1 MHETTTRAL
10 ALAAA
15 FAAASPAAADEVYL
29 KSGGKVSGR
38 IVSRTDTQIEV
49 DVGAGKI
56 TVPTSHVLR
65 VEEKRSALHEY
76 EEKAGRIPAGDA
88 DAWIALADWASA
100 MGLGTQAR
108 EAYNRALAA
117 APGDPRANAGVGNV
131 QVDGRWVSEEQ
142 GYQAKGYVKYQGQW
156 MTPVEHQA
164 LLAQEAA
171 EAQNDRMRQEADM
184 RAREAEARAAEAEA
198 AARKAEADAAAA
210 QQDQGLPL
218 WYGWGAGPVAWPTGP
233 IVAPVRPV
241 ARPVARP
248 VRTR

>member
-1 MHETTTRAL
+1 MRELTTA
-10 ALAAA
+10 AAVLAAA
-15 FAAASPAAADEVYL
+15 VAATAPADEIHL

-38 IVSRTDTQIEV
+38 IVSRTAESIEV

-56 TVPTSHVLR
+56 TVPTSHVVR

-76 EEKAGRIPAGDA
+76 EEKASRLPAGDA
-88 DAWIALADWASA
+88 DAWIALGDWASA

-131 QVDGRWVSEEQ
+131 QVDGRWVSEDE
-142 GYQAKGYVKYQGQW
+142 GYKAKGYVKYQGQW
-156 MTPVEHQA
+156 MAPVEHQA

-171 EAQNDRMRQEADM
+171 EAQNERMRQEADM
-184 RAREAEARAAEAEA
+184 RVREAEARASEAEA
-198 AARKAEADAAAA
+198 AARQAEADAAAA
-210 QQDQGLPL
+210 QQDQGIPL

-233 IVAPVRPV
+233 VIAPS
-241 ARPVARP
+241 RPVARP
-248 VRTR
+248 VRVR

>member
-1 MHETTTRAL
+1 MRDMTKAMAFTAGVL
-10 ALAAA
+10 LCPLAAR
-15 FAAASPAAADEVYL
+15 ADEILL

-38 IVSRTDTQIEV
+38 IVSRTDTAIEV

-56 TVPTSHVLR
+56 TVPTSHVVR

-76 EEKAGRIPAGDA
+76 EEKAGRLPAGDA
-88 DAWIALADWASA
+88 DAWIALGDWASA

-131 QVDGRWVSEEQ
+131 QVDGRWVSEDE
-142 GYQAKGYVKYQGQW
+142 GYKARGYVKYQGQW

-164 LLAQEAA
+164 LMAQAAA
-171 EAQNDRMRQEADM
+171 EAQSEQARREADV

-233 IVAPVRPV
+233 IVAHPV
-241 ARPVARP
+241 RPVARP